1 MCVSPL
7 FAFIQITFLSFP
19 IQDLLLKCIRCFI
32 CKYKDLSALW
42 VTKSFLEGRSQGLQ
56 LSSCPACKR
65 ICKARVQHCH
75 EASSYLLAGGYP
87 SHICTGRFYQTSEKF
102 LYMCLPLHL
111 LSTVTVK
118 KKKASPNSQS
128 MLPSFRDSGMES
140 GQWEPDGTSH
150 KQLETCLAHSR
161 PTRNRYFPHRECLSW
176 VGENRRRRVLI
187 RTFQSFEINFAG
199 SPNVLKCPD
208 RALGYQKRNN
218 EDLLTCPLR

>member
-7 FAFIQITFLSFP
+7 FAFIKITFLSFP

-102 LYMCLPLHL
+102 LYVCLPLHL

-118 KKKASPNSQS
+118 KKKKQV
-128 MLPSFRDSGMES
+128 LILRVCFLLSGTVAWRVGNGNRMEHPIS
-140 GQWEPDGTSH
+140 NWKHAWHTVGLQEIDIFLIGNVFH
-150 KQLETCLAHSR
+150 GLGKIGGG
-161 PTRNRYFPHRECLSW
+161 ECL
-176 VGENRRRRVLI
+176 
-187 RTFQSFEINFAG
+187 
-199 SPNVLKCPD
+199 
-208 RALGYQKRNN
+208 
-218 EDLLTCPLR
+218 